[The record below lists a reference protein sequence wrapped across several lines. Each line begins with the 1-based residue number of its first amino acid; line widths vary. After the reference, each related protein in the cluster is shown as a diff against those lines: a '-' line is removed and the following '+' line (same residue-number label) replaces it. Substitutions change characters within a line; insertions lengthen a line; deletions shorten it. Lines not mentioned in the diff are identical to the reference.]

1 MKADEIVLMSN
12 TVDIP
17 HLTLR
22 KLKFICVYR
31 CMVSDPVASGAHE
44 IDGLSAVDC
53 LKKALKNLRDLLTAV
68 DTAYDTSLK

>member
-1 MKADEIVLMSN
+1 MK
-12 TVDIP
+12 T
-17 HLTLR
+17 
-22 KLKFICVYR
+22 Y
-31 CMVSDPVASGAHE
+31 AHG